1 MTKLN
6 KIVPEDSVSHD
17 AHRNHSALNANA
29 SKRQAMLK
37 GEPLFVKTAL
47 PLPKHD
53 NTLLTA
59 QEFTSYGKP
68 QHLFPERKFDGEPQ
82 RRISTTQRH
91 MPELLSYWK
100 EKEAET
106 KGQFPFL
113 NCILLEGLLFIL
125 HFTIYFLFY

>member
-1 MTKLN
+1 
-6 KIVPEDSVSHD
+6 
-17 AHRNHSALNANA
+17 
-29 SKRQAMLK
+29 MLE
-37 GEPLFVKTAL
+37 GEPLFVRTVIH
-47 PLPKHD
+47 PPKHD
-53 NTLLTA
+53 KTLFTTH
-59 QEFTSYGKP
+59 EFTGYGKA
-68 QHLFPERKFDGEPQ
+68 QYLCPEGNFNGDPE